1 MKKLSKLFPIFVFIF
16 ICAGNLNAQLGANDK
31 NISIKFDLKRDEK
44 SAMPSRPRIVPSK
57 AEPKAESKPENASS
71 TFSLEKKV
79 FALINAKR
87 AEQGLP
93 PLAWSDE
100 VAKIARVHSQ
110 NMANYKFFSHVG
122 IDGKM
127 VNDRA
132 DMLGVNKWS
141 SIGENIAF
149 NRGYENPCEFAVE
162 RWMLSASHKQNLL
175 DNRWK
180 ESGIGVAI
188 ANDGSY
194 YFTQVFMLRK

>member
-1 MKKLSKLFPIFVFIF
+1 
-16 ICAGNLNAQLGANDK
+16 
-31 NISIKFDLKRDEK
+31 
-44 SAMPSRPRIVPSK
+44 MPSRQRIAATK
-57 AEPKAESKPENASS
+57 AEPKTESKPESTNS
-71 TFSLEKKV
+71 TFALEKKV
-79 FALINAKR
+79 FALINEKR

-93 PLAWSDE
+93 PLEWSDE

-110 NMANYKFFSHVG
+110 NMANYKFFGHVG
-122 IDGKM
+122 QDGKM

-132 DMLGVNKWS
+132 DMLGVSKWRA
-141 SIGENIAF
+141 IGENIAF

-175 DNRWK
+175 DIRWK

-194 YFTQVFMLRK
+194 YFTQVFMVRK

>member
-16 ICAGNLNAQLGANDK
+16 ICAGNLNAQLGASDK
-31 NISIKFDLKRDEK
+31 KINIKFDLNDDEK
-44 SAMPSRPRIVPSK
+44 SVMPSRPRIVPTK
-57 AEPKAESKPENASS
+57 VEPKTETKPEITSS

-79 FALINAKR
+79 FALINEKR

-93 PLAWSDE
+93 PLEWNDD

-132 DMLGVNKWS
+132 AKLGVNKWS

-180 ESGIGVAI
+180 ESGIGVAV
-188 ANDGSY
+188 ANDGAY
-194 YFTQVFMLRK
+194 YFTQVFLVRK